1 MSDSLIKKK
10 SYMKHTK
17 KVKNQIIDFLG
28 KFFERIAH
36 SLISSERPQQI
47 AYGPSFVLSNL
58 SDSLTVAH
66 FL

>member
-1 MSDSLIKKK
+1 
-10 SYMKHTK
+10 MKHTK